1 MVVVA
6 GLAACIVAVGPTS
19 AGTEARAG
27 GSQSAAT
34 GPVSATLTWDAGAG
48 ASTVAHVHLKIT
60 RSGTVAF
67 DKSIGDVIGDESRL
81 GKVFI
86 RDLDADGEPEVLVS
100 GDTGGTECCALLGIF
115 DYRPRSGGYGRLAES
130 FVGHNVTLAS
140 LDEEGIVIVTTDAN
154 FNGLFGSE
162 ADSWRP
168 PEVLRY
174 EHADGSPRMRDV
186 TRRYPQLMTR
196 DATRT
201 KRILDHATRADI
213 VTTQP
218 VLAAYVADQYLLG
231 SGSVGRHEID
241 VQTRRGNLGTARQAS
256 AYRARLMKLLHRFG
270 YR

>member
-6 GLAACIVAVGPTS
+6 GLAACIVAAGPTS

-27 GSQSAAT
+27 GSLRAAA
-34 GPVSATLTWDAGAG
+34 GPVSATLTWDAGAD

-67 DKSIGDVIGDESRL
+67 DKPIGDVIGDQSRL
-81 GKVFI
+81 GNVLI
-86 RDLDADGEPEVLVS
+86 RDLDADREPEVLVT

-130 FVGHNVTLAS
+130 FIGHDFKLAA
-140 LDEEGIVIVTTDAN
+140 LDEEGIVIVTTDPN
-154 FNGLFGSE
+154 FNGLFGSD

-174 EHADGSPRMRDV
+174 EHDDGSPRMRDV
-186 TRRYPQLMTR
+186 TRRYPELVTH
-196 DATRT
+196 DAART
-201 KRILDHATRADI
+201 KRILDHATRGDV

-241 VQTRRGNLGTARQAS
+241 VQTRRGNLGSAKAAG
-256 AYRARLMKLLHRFG
+256 AYRARLMKALRRFG